1 MDGSELASSENQV
14 RGYMAL
20 CHVLSSDLT
29 RQMGQVQVLPRVW
42 VHVGA
47 LELAPAKGH
56 VWRRSGRRATWGS
69 EAHLSSRV
77 NLR

>member
-47 LELAPAKGH
+47 LELAPARGM
-56 VWRRSGRRATWGS
+56 SGGAVGVGPRGALKLILAAG
-69 EAHLSSRV
+69 
-77 NLR
+77 